1 MHTEDCHDVIA
12 REGPVLVCLVEWPT
26 RSSNCLSVCRLSVA
40 CYLHWLLSVS
50 HVLVIQK
57 HMYLWLRVDQ
67 SLLRV
72 GRQIQPPHALALQD
86 GTTLL
91 GWPSKVRRSFP
102 LGKADR
108 PARHG
113 AIHPGAI
120 LFTPLGFE
128 RLVCVCVCVCA
139 CVCVWGGRGRLLR

>member
-1 MHTEDCHDVIA
+1 MHTEGCHDVIA

-26 RSSNCLSVCRLSVA
+26 RSSNCLSVA
-40 CYLHWLLSVS
+40 CYLHWLLSFS

-91 GWPSKVRRSFP
+91 GWPSKVRS
-102 LGKADR
+102 
-108 PARHG
+108 G
-113 AIHPGAI
+113 APK
-120 LFTPLGFE
+120 
-128 RLVCVCVCVCA
+128 
-139 CVCVWGGRGRLLR
+139 